1 MTMEVYQSGRQA
13 SSIKRWRTWLRYRG
27 SDIVHECRFLV
38 DESAL
43 SLDDVPQG
51 EREDSLI
58 SLIDQLDALRVSAE
72 RVQLLENWGAVECLG
87 GDDVAETMVN
97 YQVLDRDQSLRL
109 LTLLDQCVAWSRP
122 AAVGADSEIV
132 VDGRHCQ
139 GDGIAWA
146 REKAILKNW
155 TAVVTTSHRFAA
167 GVHSVDK
174 PAQSLPVDVY
184 FAVSTEDH
192 PGFFRLLYEWE
203 DVSESDF
210 FERARLAFPRLVFA
224 ADTSFRKFQGAYR
237 TLRPK
242 VVDHLGRIN
251 DRFPEVYA
259 AENGMPD
266 EVSSRLGIQVSIEGN
281 TRSSERLM
289 RLRDVEF
296 RGQVYRC
303 EWHSKLEP
311 NRNRIHFH
319 VIDCMSETKILIG
332 IFHEHLAT

>member
-1 MTMEVYQSGRQA
+1 MP
-13 SSIKRWRTWLRYRG
+13 
-27 SDIVHECRFLV
+27 ECRFLV
-38 DESAL
+38 DEGAL
-43 SLDDVPQG
+43 SLDDVPQN
-51 EREDSLI
+51 EREDSLTA
-58 SLIDQLDALRVSAE
+58 LVDQLDALRVSGE

-87 GDDVAETMVN
+87 GDDVAETMIK
-97 YQVLDRDQSLRL
+97 YQVLHRDQSLRL
-109 LTLLDQCVAWSRP
+109 LTLLDQCVAWSWP
-122 AAVGADSEIV
+122 AAVDADSEIV
-132 VDGRHCQ
+132 VDGTHCQ

-146 REKAILKNW
+146 REKTILKNW
-155 TAVVTTSHRFAA
+155 TAVVTTPHRFAA

-224 ADTSFRKFQGAYR
+224 ADISFRKFQGAYR

-259 AENGMPD
+259 AENGMPN
-266 EVSSRLGIQVSIEGN
+266 EVSSRLGIEVSIEGN

-289 RLRDVEF
+289 RLRDVEY

-311 NRNRIHFH
+311 HRNRIHFH
-319 VIDCMSETKILIG
+319 VIGGIGEAKVLIG

>member
-1 MTMEVYQSGRQA
+1 MP
-13 SSIKRWRTWLRYRG
+13 
-27 SDIVHECRFLV
+27 ECRFLV
-38 DESAL
+38 DEGAL
-43 SLDDVPQG
+43 SLGDVPQDECEG
-51 EREDSLI
+51 SLTA
-58 SLIDQLDALRVSAE
+58 LIDQLDALRVSGE
-72 RVQLLENWGAVECLG
+72 RVHLLENWGAVECIG
-87 GDDVAETMVN
+87 GNDVAETMVN

-109 LTLLDQCVAWSRP
+109 LELLGRCVSWSRP
-122 AAVGADSEIV
+122 AAVDDDSKIV
-132 VDGRHCQ
+132 VDGQHCQ

-146 REKAILKNW
+146 REQSILQNW
-155 TAVVTTSHRFAA
+155 TAVVTTPHRFAA

-210 FERARLAFPRLVFA
+210 FERAGLAFPRLVFA
-224 ADTSFRKFQGAYR
+224 ADISFRRFQGVYR
-237 TLRPK
+237 TLRPR

-259 AENGMPD
+259 AENGMPN

-303 EWHSKLEP
+303 EWHSKLDP
-311 NRNRIHFH
+311 HRNRIHFH
-319 VIDCMSETKILIG
+319 VVHGIAETQILIG
-332 IFHEHLAT
+332 IFHEHLPT